1 MTFLEI
7 VRHVHLDME
16 YTRIREYAWQRA
28 KRERK
33 KTEAAAATKKAK
45 KIIMYWKECE
55 RRETEQLSTF
65 ANCANCESRRVPCRC
80 VCTFV
85 RAVQCYSRPVSNAI
99 YTKLYAHEEESVAII
114 IIIIID
120 TFEVVC
126 NGQGI
131 GGAITQLPNGWCVGC
146 EQLKYVVI
154 LSSLVGSHRIELIT
168 FRSLT
173 VVAAVD
179 LSVCV
184 FIYIYICFIWCVPPP
199 RESSVMARKWCAHCT
214 HNCIV
219 LSGLLTQ
226 RLQFH
231 SMHRLGR
238 SIGDDN
244 NNDVL
249 VFFSLHTSTSQIC

>member
-1 MTFLEI
+1 
-7 VRHVHLDME
+7 ME

-184 FIYIYICFIWCVPPP
+184 FIYIYLFHL
-199 RESSVMARKWCAHCT
+199 MCAAAPWIQCDGSQMMCSLHAQLYRTLWLADTAAAIPFNAPTRQVDWRRQQQRCT
-214 HNCIV
+214 
-219 LSGLLTQ
+219 
-226 RLQFH
+226 RF
-231 SMHRLGR
+231 
-238 SIGDDN
+238 
-244 NNDVL
+244 
-249 VFFSLHTSTSQIC
+249 FFSSYINLTNMLNILPKQQ